1 MASEENQL
9 KNIKEEEES
18 FKNILTKIDID
29 KNETTQL
36 DRISN
41 KNCLYFIC
49 EVICEN
55 EKCIIK
61 CREQNQTKQTSENV
75 NKLQPLLQFLSKE
88 HSYKSLEFVKIEN
101 DVELIPNAFFVF
113 VKIENYTENS
123 IYKINTNSLSGY
135 IFPSIM
141 SDFVDKSILHEI
153 ENRLKENE
161 IAKEQIITTDFDTIK
176 EQIIETH
183 KTDTDTEFVE
193 TILGPTDMPILS
205 RNGLINPGNNCYLNA
220 LIQLLYDI
228 DDFKNIILQKP
239 KRIDENKTIF
249 DEYYNFKM
257 ASGLISSISQTSKT
271 EFDKINDDETKTP
284 EQKKIEIDILLS
296 NNEEKEEK
304 EDDEQIKL
312 KSEVLS
318 KIYGELVN
326 SENNKEFN
334 ERFNADILLKEIN
347 IKKKL
352 LELNEKEKEED
363 KKSLLLLLLQSFF
376 ENISG
381 TKQNLTYEPLI
392 LPLLLFGDFDQQ
404 ETDEAFKKIYE
415 ILVFNDDFQFF
426 DTIGAMFNSNKYF
439 IKDENEF
446 NENKNKTSSELE
458 KIVISSKTE
467 KEIIVNL
474 NIGPDLEKNTIPIL
488 LEKQSEPQIIRG
500 SVINTENKIKDF
512 EQDYN
517 SKNSNFTNDTF
528 NSFEKDTITDFKKYI
543 LFYLKREEYIDQ
555 TQTKLNDTPVK
566 IEDFID
572 IDGKKYKAIGV
583 IVRIGKGRSGHFY
596 YIKLEDQKI
605 YNDAYIS
612 QLNETESET
621 MEKQWRIV
629 LYKQNYG
636 INNEVVNDKAV
647 NDKAV
652 NDKAVNDEAVNVG
665 DITVNDEAVNNEVV
679 NNEVVNNEVV
689 NNEAVNDGDIDV
701 NVEDIYVNVGDEF
714 KENPILSE
722 PAIKTQ
728 VNLRTNPNLNK
739 NQLLTP
745 LSVVKPQGQSASK
758 ENEITPASRTEIK
771 KNPLNILTR
780 KTKGGRK
787 SRSTFR
793 ISRKKIKSKK

>member
-1 MASEENQL
+1 MASDENQL
-9 KNIKEEEES
+9 KNIKEEEET
-18 FKNILTKIDID
+18 FKNILTKIDIGDATKLD
-29 KNETTQL
+29 KDFDE
-36 DRISN
+36 
-41 KNCLYFIC
+41 KYLYFVC
-49 EVICEN
+49 EVICKP

-61 CREQNQTKQTSENV
+61 FREQDKSRKTSEDV
-75 NKLQPLLQFLSKE
+75 NKLQPLLQYLSKE
-88 HSYKSLEFVKIEN
+88 NSNKSLEFIKIEN
-101 DVELIPNAFFVF
+101 DADLKCSAFFVF
-113 VKIENYTENS
+113 VKNDITILENS

-135 IFPSIM
+135 IFPSI
-141 SDFVDKSILHEI
+141 SADFVDGRVLQEKQ
-153 ENRLKENE
+153 NRLQEKQNE
-161 IAKEQIITTDFDTIK
+161 ITKEQIITTNFDTIK

-183 KTDTDTEFVE
+183 KTDKDTVVE
-193 TILGPTDMPILS
+193 TILGPTGAQTSLGVEQTGVKLSS

-239 KRIDENKTIF
+239 KIIDENKTIF

-257 ASGLISSISQTSKT
+257 TSGLISSISQTSKT

-284 EQKKIEIDILLS
+284 EQKEIEINILLS
-296 NNEEKEEK
+296 NTEEK

-312 KSEVLS
+312 KREVFS
-318 KIYGELVN
+318 KLYGEPAN
-326 SENNKEFN
+326 SENYKEFN
-334 ERFNADILLKEIN
+334 DKCNNRFIADILLKEIN

-352 LELNEKEKEED
+352 LEFNEKGKEED
-363 KKSLLLLLLQSFF
+363 KKSLLILLLQSFF

-381 TKQNLTYEPLI
+381 TQNNLTYEPLI

-517 SKNSNFTNDTF
+517 YKNSNFTNDTF

-555 TQTKLNDTPVK
+555 TQTKLNDTPVE

-596 YIKLEDQKI
+596 YIKLDDKKI
-605 YNDAYIS
+605 YNDASINE
-612 QLNETESET
+612 LNETESGT

-629 LYKQNYG
+629 LYKQD
-636 INNEVVNDKAV
+636 EVVK
-647 NDKAV
+647 
-652 NDKAVNDEAVNVG
+652 DEVVKDEVVKDEVVNVG
-665 DITVNDEAVNNEVV
+665 DID
-679 NNEVVNNEVV
+679 
-689 NNEAVNDGDIDV
+689 
-701 NVEDIYVNVGDEF
+701 VNVGDEF

-722 PAIKTQ
+722 PDIKTQ
-728 VNLRTNPNLNK
+728 APLRKNPSLNK
-739 NQLLTP
+739 NPLLTS
-745 LSVVKPQGQSASK
+745 LSVVKPRGQSASK
-758 ENEITPASRTEIK
+758 ENEIIPASRTEIK

-787 SRSTFR
+787 SRSKFR
-793 ISRKKIKSKK
+793 VSRKKIKSKK